1 MPSVT
6 GVAQTSFHVNLLL
19 NDILQP
25 VCSKKVQQRCKP
37 LRKQRLYLKLELSF
51 ASLVIVN
58 IFVNLNSKS
67 EPRKGHLKQVQILSC
82 FKDDLLWIHSIWKWK
97 IFCWLQRGGFFLDV
111 FQYLVHFYSLT
122 NLLSTTVCQIRS

>member
-82 FKDDLLWIHSIWKWK
+82 FKDDLLWIHYIWK

-111 FQYLVHFYSLT
+111 FQHLVHFYSLT

>member
-25 VCSKKVQQRCKP
+25 VCSKKVQQHCKP
-37 LRKQRLYLKLELSF
+37 LRKQRLHLKLELSF

-58 IFVNLNSKS
+58 IFVNLNSKT
-67 EPRKGHLKQVQILSC
+67 EPTKGHLKQVKILSC
-82 FKDDLLWIHSIWKWK
+82 FKDDLLRIHYI
-97 IFCWLQRGGFFLDV
+97 
-111 FQYLVHFYSLT
+111 
-122 NLLSTTVCQIRS
+122 